1 MTEDTFKKIC
11 SCFKYCFLKE
21 VNIQD
26 LKDNL
31 YELQKNEK
39 YHVVLNNDEKTKH
52 EYDCM
57 LDEFIKKF
65 EENQMV
71 LKNKDYVYI
80 LDSNPIF
87 KKTEKEFN
95 VQERKLYLGIV
106 QDFIKLNCKKYQEK
120 DETKVYTIK
129 QKDIFFDIIQE
140 IIEFNCKKSEEKD
153 ETKVYT
159 IKRSIRIPKNLL

>member
-1 MTEDTFKKIC
+1 
-11 SCFKYCFLKE
+11 
-21 VNIQD
+21 
-26 LKDNL
+26 
-31 YELQKNEK
+31 
-39 YHVVLNNDEKTKH
+39 
-52 EYDCM
+52 M